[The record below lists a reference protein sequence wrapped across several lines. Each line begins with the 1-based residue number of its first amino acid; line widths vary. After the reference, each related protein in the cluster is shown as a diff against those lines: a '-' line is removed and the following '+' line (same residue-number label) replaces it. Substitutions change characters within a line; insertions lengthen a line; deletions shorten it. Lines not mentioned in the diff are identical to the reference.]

1 MIDMKKLLL
10 SLLLMAG
17 FCFGAA
23 AQTEIPESGET
34 VVNTE
39 KGTFKVYCE
48 IVSNVR
54 NLFSNKTN
62 VEFDFGQASKF
73 WSNDRQIVDENG
85 RPITF
90 NSVLDAVNY
99 MSYRG
104 WVFEQMYIVQSMSNG
119 DSGSPAYHWIMSKEV
134 SDISEITKGLYTQAN
149 FK

>member
-1 MIDMKKLLL
+1 MKKLLL

-104 WVFEQMYIVQSMSNG
+104 WVFEQMYIVQSMSKG

>member
-1 MIDMKKLLL
+1 MKKLLL

-34 VVNTE
+34 VVKTE

>member
-1 MIDMKKLLL
+1 MKKLLL

-23 AQTEIPESGET
+23 AQTEIPESGGT
-34 VVNTE
+34 VANTE

>member
-1 MIDMKKLLL
+1 MIDMKKLLF

-34 VVNTE
+34 VANTE

-104 WVFEQMYIVQSMSNG
+104 WVFEQMYIVQSMSKG

>member
-104 WVFEQMYIVQSMSNG
+104 WVFEQMYIVQSMSKG